1 MYIYIYY
8 MISDTVCVC
17 VRYACVHTYV
27 YACVRTCMR
36 ARTHERGNVH
46 LFYDYVLYAIHIIV
60 VLIYTVILCI
70 LVCCLSHNEV
80 VLAITYCFVMAK
92 TLWLRQYFYKL
103 TSGMHTS
110 LEVCFSDIPCWYVNN
125 ST

>member
-1 MYIYIYY
+1 M
-8 MISDTVCVC
+8 
-17 VRYACVHTYV
+17 RACVHTCMRAYV
-27 YACVRTCMR
+27 RACVRAHTSVVMC
-36 ARTHERGNVH
+36 
-46 LFYDYVLYAIHIIV
+46 FYGTMTKYYSLYSIHIIV
-60 VLIYTVILCI
+60 VLSYIIYTVILCI
-70 LVCCLSHNEV
+70 LVCCLSHNEI

-103 TSGMHTS
+103 NSGFGMHNS

>member
-1 MYIYIYY
+1 

-17 VRYACVHTYV
+17 VRYACVR
-27 YACVRTCMR
+27 ACVHTCMR
-36 ARTHERGNVH
+36 AYVRACVRAHTSVVMCI
-46 LFYDYVLYAIHIIV
+46 YDYVLYSIHIIV
-60 VLIYTVILCI
+60 VLSYIIYTVILCI
-70 LVCCLSHNEV
+70 LICCLSHNEV

-103 TSGMHTS
+103 TSGMHNS
-110 LEVCFSDIPCWYVNN
+110 LEVCFSEIPCWYVNN

>member
-1 MYIYIYY
+1 MYACG
-8 MISDTVCVC
+8 M
-17 VRYACVHTYV
+17 RACVHTCMRAYV
-27 YACVRTCMR
+27 RACVRAHTSVVMCI
-36 ARTHERGNVH
+36 
-46 LFYDYVLYAIHIIV
+46 YDYVLYSIHIIV
-60 VLIYTVILCI
+60 VLSYIIYTVILCI

-103 TSGMHTS
+103 NSGMHNS